1 MVSFDS
7 TQLAGWLSM
16 YFWPMLR
23 ILALISTAPI
33 TSEKQVPKKVKIGLA
48 AMITFLIAP
57 ALPVVDTPIF
67 STPALWLTM
76 QQIMIGTALGLTMQL
91 AFAAIRMAGE
101 IMGLQMGIS
110 FATFYD
116 PSNRLNSPL
125 LAQFLNLLA
134 VLLFLSF
141 NGHLWLISLLADSFH
156 TLPINPNP
164 MNAEGFMAVAQ
175 AGSIVF
181 SGGLMLALPIVTLL
195 LTLNMALGILNRVKK
210 PDWRVSIASPTARVR
225 SMNGVVLE
233 AQAGNAP
240 VLMPENMPPEVVV
253 VDEAVDLLPLSAG
266 PEAWAARMAE
276 ILLRSR
282 AEDGLWL
289 AAIEASRFSMRR
301 CVTELDGIYA
311 EEMALR
317 A

>member
-134 VLLFLSF
+134 VLLFVSF

-156 TLPINPNP
+156 TLPISPNP

-195 LTLNMALGILNRVKK
+195 LTLNMALGILNRVA
-210 PDWRVSIASPTARVR
+210 PQLSVFVIGFPLTLSIGILSIGMMMPLLAPFSEHLFSEVFDKLVLV
-225 SMNGVVLE
+225 MN
-233 AQAGNAP
+233 Q
-240 VLMPENMPPEVVV
+240 
-253 VDEAVDLLPLSAG
+253 
-266 PEAWAARMAE
+266 
-276 ILLRSR
+276 
-282 AEDGLWL
+282 L
-289 AAIEASRFSMRR
+289 ATGR
-301 CVTELDGIYA
+301 
-311 EEMALR
+311 
-317 A
+317 